1 MYFNKFKDQIL
12 LVLITTIISLFFW
25 STFYFNIP
33 GKIGFS
39 SVNLETL
46 FSNYDGPNYIV
57 IAKCFY
63 EKNCIGPNFSLPLP
77 LEYYPAHF
85 PGYPLTIKFFNLFT
99 TGPKAMIF
107 STLLGSILLTLSTY
121 YLFRLFL
128 NKKKSF
134 YLSLLFLFF
143 PARFLVLRVI
153 GAPETWFLSFI
164 ILSLLNFKK
173 DKFFLS
179 ALFASLALLFKTPA
193 VLLGLTYLIY
203 FFIDKRGF
211 ADKFKKYIWYLL
223 MPLTLFLIFAFYQQ
237 NTGNF
242 FAYFHSGDNFHL
254 NPLPYL
260 VFISQQTWV
269 NTIWLE
275 DIIYIYLFA
284 LIAIYYLF
292 KKYKLDIITIF
303 ATIFIFSTLLVSH
316 RDISRYISP
325 VYPFMILAF
334 SKFLNKKEIKI
345 ILLLLIPAIILFAIN
360 HITGN
365 TTPIADWSPYL

>member
-12 LVLITTIISLFFW
+12 LVLVTIIISLFFW

-39 SVNLETL
+39 DVSLETL
-46 FSNYDGPNYIV
+46 FANYDGPNYIV

-63 EKNCIGPNFSLPLP
+63 DKSCIGPNFSLPLP

-134 YLSLLFLFF
+134 YLSLLFLLF

-164 ILSLLNFKK
+164 ILSLINFKK

-179 ALFASLALLFKTPA
+179 AIFASFALLFKTPA

-203 FFIDKRGF
+203 FFIDKREF

-223 MPLTLFLIFAFYQQ
+223 MPLTLFLIFTFYQQ

-303 ATIFIFSTLLVSH
+303 TTIFIFSTLLVSH

-325 VYPFMILAF
+325 AYPFMILAF
-334 SKFLNKKEIKI
+334 NKFLNKKEIKI

-360 HITGN
+360 HIAGN
-365 TTPIADWSPYL
+365 TAPIANWLPYL

>member
-12 LVLITTIISLFFW
+12 LVLVTIIISLFFW

-39 SVNLETL
+39 DVSLETL
-46 FSNYDGPNYIV
+46 FANYDGPNYIV

-63 EKNCIGPNFSLPLP
+63 DKSCIGPNFSLPLP

-134 YLSLLFLFF
+134 YLSLLFLLF

-164 ILSLLNFKK
+164 ILSLINFKK

-179 ALFASLALLFKTPA
+179 AIFASFALLFKTPA

-203 FFIDKRGF
+203 FFIDKREF

-223 MPLTLFLIFAFYQQ
+223 MPLTLFLIFTFYQQ

-292 KKYKLDIITIF
+292 KKYKLDIITVFTI
-303 ATIFIFSTLLVSH
+303 IFIFSTLLVSH

-325 VYPFMILAF
+325 AYPFMILAF
-334 SKFLNKKEIKI
+334 NKFLNKKEIKI

-360 HITGN
+360 HIAGN
-365 TTPIADWSPYL
+365 TAPIANWLPYL